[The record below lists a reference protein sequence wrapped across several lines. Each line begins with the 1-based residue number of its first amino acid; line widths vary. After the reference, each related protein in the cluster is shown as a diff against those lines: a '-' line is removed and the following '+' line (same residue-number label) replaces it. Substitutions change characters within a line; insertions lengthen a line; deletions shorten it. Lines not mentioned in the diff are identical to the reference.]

1 MIFDTSG
8 KLHDDPA
15 TTNVVEGVRRHDYLP
30 FGEENVYNAAGGSR
44 TAANGY
50 GADGV
55 RQQFTGHERDSETG
69 LDFAQARYYAS
80 GQGRFASPDV
90 PFADQQESN
99 PQSWNLYTYVI
110 NNPLAM
116 TDPTGKFS
124 MPCCQLPPPAP
135 TGDYTA
141 SLFRFFL
148 EDYFVEPGQATPID
162 GARGILENI
171 INPTYVTATGLA
183 VADTNLVSFILR
195 GESMKSLGV
204 PDKYGLVITET
215 VYKELLNTPGI
226 SKEGLDK
233 FLQAHGIIKFT
244 PDTLKLFEAAKEI
257 KNLINVGNLSP
268 DLKKLKGQL
277 NDYAILAEAKALGLP
292 LATNNIKDF
301 KINVKGEGQLFDKL
315 GVQLIATGNLNQFR
329 PKLSDAVKIFVK
341 KGLK

>member
-1 MIFDTSG
+1 M
-8 KLHDDPA
+8 
-15 TTNVVEGVRRHDYLP
+15 
-30 FGEENVYNAAGGSR
+30 
-44 TAANGY
+44 
-50 GADGV
+50 
-55 RQQFTGHERDSETG
+55 
-69 LDFAQARYYAS
+69 QARYYSS
-80 GQGRFASPDV
+80 GQGRFTSADV
-90 PFADQQESN
+90 PFADQQESI

-148 EDYFVEPGQATPID
+148 EDYFVEPGPATPID

-233 FLQAHGIIKFT
+233 SLQAHGIIKFT
-244 PDTLKLFEAAKEI
+244 PDTLKLFEVAKEI

-301 KINVKGEGQLFDKL
+301 KINVKGGGQLFDKL
-315 GVQLIATGNLNQFR
+315 GVQLIATSNLNQFR
-329 PKLSDAVKIFVK
+329 PKLSDAVKVFVK
-341 KGLK
+341 KALK